1 MKHWRGF
8 NRAGRNEVPDCP
20 HHQLV
25 LLPAILT
32 TLAVQ
37 VVLTVQRVDV
47 LLLGLWTFD
56 LSSFQVGEDLRCLLR
71 CVLLIRLLVVLLRI
85 LLEVGSSCPKDD
97 GGLGH
102 RRRRGK
108 IAQREKRG
116 DPRLDLALEL
126 GRFALQVGHRKARLR
141 K

>member
-1 MKHWRGF
+1 MKHWRGS

-47 LLLGLWTFD
+47 LLLGLWIFD
-56 LSSFQVGEDLRCLLR
+56 LSSCQVGKDLCRFLR
-71 CVLLIRLLVVLLRI
+71 CVLLVRLLVVLLCI
-85 LLEVGSSCPKDD
+85 LLEVGSSCPNDD
-97 GGLGH
+97 GGLRH
-102 RRRRGK
+102 RRRRGR
-108 IAQREKRG
+108 IDRREQHC
-116 DPRLDLALEL
+116 DPRLDFALKV
-126 GRFALQVGHRKARLR
+126 GRLTLQVGRR
-141 K
+141 